1 MHCPRCGKENPEG
14 SNFCMH
20 CGADLRE
27 YKVEISPKIEVS
39 PKVSVYAKA
48 EAVPYPKWKPKPERY
63 VEIKGEGKLPV
74 YRRFAEFDEKPFCPH
89 CGAYDSLEVES
100 ILKTPHMEG
109 RSVTIVEY
117 NVYRCLACDKRAL
130 IFRDSKQYQLP
141 MVTGYLYLYG
151 VGKVPVTSDEPEI
164 CPNCKKTS
172 TIEFKKFTYFVASRE
187 RIDESV
193 YQYLIFEKPYY
204 KYYGYRYSYYECS
217 SCGFGILVI
226 DSSEKEYLGRTP
238 DTYHTKY
245 SDIGLSKEDIVE
257 KLCQF
262 CGERAAVRE
271 EGSIEY
277 SYKCERCGKIL
288 CENCVRI
295 KKGFFNYYYCP
306 SCASSRMC
314 QVCGEYVA
322 NYICSSCS
330 RRICKD
336 CADGIL
342 SKKCPYCG
350 SKLRKL

>member
-1 MHCPRCGKENPEG
+1 MHCPRCGKENPEC

-39 PKVSVYAKA
+39 PKIHAEAKA
-48 EAVPYPKWKPKPERY
+48 EGIPYPKWKPKPERY
-63 VEIKGEGKLPV
+63 VGIKGEGKLPV
-74 YRRFAEFDEKPFCPH
+74 YKRFAEFNGKFFCPQ
-89 CGAYDSLEVES
+89 CGNYDSLECES
-100 ILKTPHMEG
+100 VLKTKHIEG
-109 RSVTIVEY
+109 NSVTIVEY
-117 NVYRCLACDKRAL
+117 DVYRCLACDKRSL

-141 MVTGYLYLYG
+141 SVTKYLYLYG
-151 VGKVPVTSDEPEI
+151 VGKVPVTSDKPEI
-164 CPNCKKTS
+164 CPNCKEPAIK
-172 TIEFKKFTYFVASRE
+172 FKKYTYLLTSRRE
-187 RIDESV
+187 EE
-193 YQYLIFEKPYY
+193 LLGKHYY
-204 KYYGYRYSYYECS
+204 EYYGYEYPYYVCS
-217 SCGFGILVI
+217 SCGFGILV
-226 DSSEKEYLGRTP
+226 DSLEEKYVGRTQ

-245 SDIGLSKEDIVE
+245 SDIEHIIHGHLNKGDIVE

-277 SYKCERCGKIL
+277 SYKCKRCGKIL

-295 KKGFFNYYYCP
+295 KRGLFKYYYCP

-322 NYICSSCS
+322 NYICSSCG

>member
-39 PKVSVYAKA
+39 PKVSAYAKA

-74 YRRFAEFDEKPFCPH
+74 YKRFAEHEGKPFCPQ
-89 CGAYDSLEVES
+89 CGNYDSLECEPV
-100 ILKTPHMEG
+100 LKTKHIEG
-109 RSVTIVEY
+109 KSVTIVEY
-117 NVYRCLACDKRAL
+117 DVYRCLACDKRSL
-130 IFRDSKQYQLP
+130 IFRNSKQYQLP

-151 VGKVPVTSDEPEI
+151 VGKVPVTSDKPEI
-164 CPNCKKTS
+164 CPNCKEPA
-172 TIEFKKFTYFVASRE
+172 IEFKKYTYFIAS
-187 RIDESV
+187 
-193 YQYLIFEKPYY
+193 YKLINTSGIE
-204 KYYGYRYSYYECS
+204 YYGYKHPYYVCS
-217 SCGFGILVI
+217 SCGFGILV
-226 DSSEKEYLGRTP
+226 DSSKKEYLGMR
-238 DTYHTKY
+238 
-245 SDIGLSKEDIVE
+245 LSKEDIVE
-257 KLCQF
+257 NLCQF
-262 CGERAAVRE
+262 CGERAAAIK

-277 SYKCERCGKIL
+277 SYECERCGKIL

-295 KKGFFNYYYCP
+295 KKGFFEYYYCP

-322 NYICSSCS
+322 NYICLSCS